1 MKPELAKVKGAG
13 VRCIRHSSGL
23 ARFSNCRGHGLGQG
37 QRPILR
43 MWRARSTP
51 DKSGEYVQHATSRVC
66 PTLRAIAAHRGAY
79 LLRRAVG
86 GAVELVVLTI
96 WESMESVRKFAGDEP
111 EQAVVEPE
119 AGVHGVVSDRKG
131 GKSCGELRCLQPRA
145 RFPLNRSYVD

>member
-1 MKPELAKVKGAG
+1 VFDVFGTVVDWRGSVIAEGMVWGKAKDRSCEYGG
-13 VRCIRHSSGL
+13 
-23 ARFSNCRGHGLGQG
+23 
-37 QRPILR
+37 
-43 MWRARSTP
+43 RSTP
-51 DKSGEYVQHATSRVC
+51 EKSGEYVQHATSRVC